1 MGSSGCYSCLK
12 AMVFIVNFLV
22 MLLGLMVTGMA
33 IWLLVSEHLFLSSSW
48 EHFSLS
54 TITLLSVGL
63 LVTILA
69 FLGCCGT
76 IARSKCLLGMF
87 VISLLALLVGEVSVA
102 VLVYFK
108 ELDYRPLLRASVH
121 ETVLK
126 KYHPNNTA
134 TVLYWDTIQQG
145 IECCGSSGPI
155 DWAHSLYNGY
165 QENTKEIG
173 IGFKQTVLP
182 FTIPSSCCRNLDDP
196 LCSSTITPKFKTVID
211 DNIYYSEGCLSK
223 TVAFISSNS
232 LYLMVSAT
240 IIISVEMLGIIFST
254 CLCCAIKKIED
265 LKP

>member
-1 MGSSGCYSCLK
+1 
-12 AMVFIVNFLV
+12 MVFIVNLLV
-22 MLLGLMVTGMA
+22 MLVGLLVTGVA
-33 IWLLVSEHLFLSSSW
+33 TWLLVSEHIFFSNSW
-48 EHFSLS
+48 EQFSIS
-54 TITLLSVGL
+54 TIAVLSVGL
-63 LVTILA
+63 LVSLLA
-69 FLGCCGT
+69 FLGCCGAIT
-76 IARSKCLLGMF
+76 RSKCLLRML
-87 VISLLALLVGEVSVA
+87 VISLLALLVGEVAVA

-108 ELDYRPLLRASVH
+108 ELDYHHLLRSSVH
-121 ETVLK
+121 ETVLE
-126 KYHPNNTA
+126 KYHLNNTA

-145 IECCGSSGPI
+145 FECCGSSGPI
-155 DWAHSLYNGY
+155 DWAHSIYNGY

-196 LCSSTITPKFKTVID
+196 LCSSTITPKFNIVID
-211 DNIYYSEGCLSK
+211 DNIYYSEGCLNK
-223 TVAFISSNS
+223 AIAFISSNS